1 MKALIKFI
9 ILTVLASIAIVSC
22 SNSSKMESDE
32 IYEVSMTNMPDE
44 EYALVAEYSD
54 HKVVNQSTVPFTP
67 PVIGNFIA
75 TTKTSTINDDENHKF
90 IRTAA
95 MKFKVKDVVSAT
107 SAIEDVIIRNKGFI
121 IRSAI
126 TNSES
131 TSAGLEISKDSTLFI
146 IDHNLVGNLSLKV
159 PKDLLDTT
167 LREIAPLAIH
177 IDYRTVEAE
186 DITVKLLSDKL
197 EQERMA
203 KKQKRIGNAI
213 GSRSGKLE
221 DAMDAEDR
229 LDLALQKA
237 DQAYLSAFSLNERM
251 AYSVINISVY
261 QDPIT
266 EKRMKYTPS
275 YEPGFGARAKDGLSG
290 GWNFIC
296 EIILFFINIW
306 PITLTLLAIL
316 IFIYRI
322 FVKKRRDRKTN

>member
-1 MKALIKFI
+1 MKALIRFI

-22 SNSSKMESDE
+22 SNSSKMESDA
-32 IYEVSMTNMPDE
+32 IYELSMTNMPDE
-44 EYALVAEYSD
+44 EYAPESEYSSD
-54 HKVVNQSTVPFTP
+54 KEMNQSTARFTP
-67 PVIGNFIA
+67 PVVENFIA
-75 TTKTSTINDDENHKF
+75 TTKASTANDDENHKF
-90 IRTAA
+90 IRTAT

-131 TSAGLEISKDSTLFI
+131 TSAGAERSKDSTLFI
-146 IDHNLVGNLSLKV
+146 IEHNLVGNLSFKV

-167 LREIAPLAIH
+167 LREIAPFAIH

-197 EQERMA
+197 EQIRMA

-229 LDLALQKA
+229 LDLALQQA
-237 DQAYLSAFSLNERM
+237 DQAYLSAFALNERI

-266 EKRMKYTPS
+266 EKRIEYTPS
-275 YEPGFGARAKDGLSG
+275 YEPGFGARAKDGVSG

-306 PITLTLLAIL
+306 PITLILLAIL
-316 IFIYRI
+316 IFTYRI
-322 FVKKRRDRKTN
+322 FVKKRRDKKTN

>member
-1 MKALIKFI
+1 MKALIRFI
-9 ILTVLASIAIVSC
+9 ILTILASIAIVSC
-22 SNSSKMESDE
+22 SNSSKMESDA
-32 IYEVSMTNMPDE
+32 IYELSMTNMPDE
-44 EYALVAEYSD
+44 EYALESEYSSY
-54 HKVVNQSTVPFTP
+54 KEMNQSTARFTP
-67 PVIGNFIA
+67 PVVENFIG
-75 TTKTSTINDDENHKF
+75 TTKASTANDDENHKF
-90 IRTAA
+90 IRTAT

-131 TSAGLEISKDSTLFI
+131 TSAGAERSKDSTLFI
-146 IDHNLVGNLSLKV
+146 IEHNLVGNLSLKI

-167 LREIAPLAIH
+167 LREIAPFAIH

-197 EQERMA
+197 EQIRMA

-229 LDLALQKA
+229 LDLALQQA
-237 DQAYLSAFSLNERM
+237 DQAYLSAFALNERI

-266 EKRMKYTPS
+266 EKRIEYTPS
-275 YEPGFGARAKDGLSG
+275 YEPGFGARAKDGVSG

-306 PITLTLLAIL
+306 PITLILLAIL
-316 IFIYRI
+316 IFTYRI
-322 FVKKRRDRKTN
+322 FVKKRRDKKTN